1 VVIEHNMDFIMKLCP
16 HVICMVEGKVLAEG
30 PPSEVQANRHVLEAY
45 LGN

>member
-1 VVIEHNMDFIMKLCP
+1 MRLCP

-30 PPSEVQANRHVLEAY
+30 PPQAVQSNRQVLEAY

>member
-1 VVIEHNMDFIMKLCP
+1 HNMDFIMKLCP

-30 PPSEVQANRHVLEAY
+30 KPAAVQANPAVLEAY